1 MVAPT
6 TLADLVRPPV
16 SSFIWYM
23 VYSSFRWEGLNPSIS
38 GMAREMMTP
47 DEVRSMDNRC
57 ALLFIRGEKP
67 VMDEKYDLLRH
78 PNLRRTADGGAAPY
92 VHKAADYACGDMRG
106 AFVSLEELILLEGF
120 TE

>member
-1 MVAPT
+1 MEKFIT
-6 TLADLVRPPV
+6 DERTGLCYELVGDYYLIAGEDEPEGRPIGV
-16 SSFIWYM
+16 WGQRHLRY
-23 VYSSFRWEGLNPSIS
+23 
-38 GMAREMMTP
+38 
-47 DEVRSMDNRC
+47 MDNRC

-92 VHKAADYACGDMRG
+92 VHKAADYACGDIRG

>member
-38 GMAREMMTP
+38 GMAREMMTL
-47 DEVRSMDNRC
+47 M
-57 ALLFIRGEKP
+57 A
-67 VMDEKYDLLRH
+67 
-78 PNLRRTADGGAAPY
+78 
-92 VHKAADYACGDMRG
+92 
-106 AFVSLEELILLEGF
+106 
-120 TE
+120 